1 MVRREMG
8 GKCRTGV
15 REGLQRKW
23 FHHSAG
29 REVRFSIV
37 RALARGRFRS
47 TLRVSRNGEKI
58 EAKSPTAR
66 LLMVIGYGL
75 WVIEGE
81 FGTLVENGGCRAGSP
96 KIKQVIRRCL
106 HGNVNSS

>member
-29 REVRFSIV
+29 REVRLTLV

-47 TLRVSRNGEKI
+47 TLCVSRNGENI
-58 EAKSPTAR
+58 GAKSPTAR

-81 FGTLVENGGCRAGSP
+81 LGTLVENGGCRAGSP
-96 KIKQVIRRCL
+96 KKKQVIRRCL